1 MPRVCGMKIPSPVAE
16 QSDLGLGFLC
26 CSELMH
32 YLHVLL
38 LLISQLGSRGERS
51 GLRRLEP
58 NRLLLMLS
66 EQAGY

>member
-1 MPRVCGMKIPSPVAE
+1 
-16 QSDLGLGFLC
+16 
-26 CSELMH
+26 MH
-32 YLHVLL
+32 YLHALL
-38 LLISQLGSRGERS
+38 LRISQLGSRGERS